1 MGSIK
6 QEVWEQHLYSY
17 PQEEELL
24 KPFLPGF
31 DVTWGRR
38 RKGYNTELSI
48 YFLKPE
54 PFMVETYGFS
64 QEILLAYSPF
74 KSLEART
81 IQATEKF
88 LNEPPSQGRVEK
100 LTYFLVSDD
109 DNAVEWINSY
119 TSVNQ
124 ESRIIV
130 TFTAKDIKDRRA
142 DAWFIRN
149 TLNKQLYNRDLFDFR
164 LPLEKDTYFF
174 GREDIVASYHDAIKR
189 SENRGLF
196 GLRKTGKTSTL
207 YKLERT
213 VKTDDT
219 AYFLYYDC
227 KSPSIRK
234 LRWFQ
239 LLRRVC
245 EDLSTESGNKVEG
258 SFDEVNAADTFMR
271 LVSKLNKSAV
281 LVFDEI
287 EYISPIAQ
295 EDQHWQKDFVD
306 FWQTFWAC
314 QSRHRKIS
322 TIIAGVNPHV
332 VELDSVNNIQ
342 NPLFGIVSYQYLKGL
357 GLDEMRRMVRTL
369 GRRMGMQFEPAAFNY
384 MHERYGGHPLL
395 TRIACSLI
403 NSAIRLSNESR
414 PVLLT
419 RERLVREEDARD
431 ADLMFY
437 CRHVVSELRH
447 FYPDEYEMLEWLASG
462 QINDFLEFASHPE
475 YTKHLQEYGLLSYD
489 ASGLPKIP
497 IPVIGRF
504 VGLELARK
512 ENRKTIYRVIPA
524 ADREKWT
531 KKRVGSILNDIRF
544 LEKLIS
550 NTTPPLPTLFGP
562 NSFPEADAFQNIKV
576 CTNEDDFKS
585 FINTCN
591 RCFVE
596 SIEVYGKSISRPN
609 YYWEDIK
616 MNFPGLW
623 FSLHRIKLYRHNYM
637 HLKLTPKVNSE
648 LLEYLNRD
656 LEGKNPSQVPEL
668 YFVLQQA
675 TLDGLLTGIQIEV
688 NKLI

>member
-1 MGSIK
+1 MGVIK
-6 QEVWEQHLYSY
+6 EEVWNQHLYSY

-24 KPFLPGF
+24 KPFLQGF

-38 RKGYNTELSI
+38 KKSHNSELSI
-48 YFLKPE
+48 YLLKPE
-54 PFMVETYGFS
+54 PFMAETYGFS
-64 QEILLAYSPF
+64 QEILLAYSAY
-74 KSLEART
+74 KNIEARS
-81 IQATEKF
+81 IQAAEKF
-88 LNEPPSQGRVEK
+88 LQEEPIKGRVEK
-100 LTYFLVSDD
+100 LTYFLLSED
-109 DNAVEWINSY
+109 DNAVEWVNSY

-130 TFTAKDIKDRRA
+130 TFATKEIKDNKN
-142 DAWFIRN
+142 DPWFIRN

-207 YKLERT
+207 YKIERT
-213 VKTDDT
+213 VKADDS

-227 KSPSIRK
+227 KLPSIRK
-234 LRWFQ
+234 LRWFE
-239 LLRRVC
+239 LLKKVS
-245 EDLSTESGNKVEG
+245 EDLSAASGIKIQG
-258 SFDEVNAADTFMR
+258 SFDEINVADTFIK
-271 LVSKLNKSAV
+271 LISQLSKPAV

-287 EYISPIAQ
+287 EYISPIAKV
-295 EDQHWQKDFVD
+295 DTHWLKDFVD

-314 QSRHRKIS
+314 QSRYRKVS

-332 VELDSVNNIQ
+332 VELDSIDEIQ

-403 NSAIRLSNESR
+403 NSAIRINNENRPVMLTKGRLLKEEESR
-414 PVLLT
+414 
-419 RERLVREEDARD
+419 DS
-431 ADLMFY
+431 DLMFY
-437 CRHVVSELRH
+437 CRHVVSELRQ
-447 FYPDEYEMLEWLASG
+447 FYPDEYEMLEMLASG
-462 QINDFLEFASHPE
+462 QITDFLEFSMHPE
-475 YTKHLQEYGLLSYD
+475 YTKHLQEYGLLAYD
-489 ASGLPKIP
+489 TSGAPKTS
-497 IPVIGRF
+497 IPVIARY

-512 ENRKTIYRVIPA
+512 ENRKTIYRVVPA
-524 ADREKWT
+524 SEREKWA
-531 KKRVGSILNDIRF
+531 KKRINSILHDIRF
-544 LEKLIS
+544 LEQLVSKT
-550 NTTPPLPTLFGP
+550 TTPMPSLFGP
-562 NSFPEADAFQNIKV
+562 NSFPEADAFHNIKV
-576 CTNEDDFKS
+576 CANEEDFKS
-585 FINTCN
+585 FINACN

-596 SIEVYGKSISRPN
+596 SIEVYGKSISKPN
-609 YYWEDIK
+609 YFWDEIK
-616 MNFPGLW
+616 NAYPGLL
-623 FSLHRIKLYRHNYM
+623 FALQRIKLYRHNYM
-637 HLKLTPKVNSE
+637 HLRLNPKVNDE
-648 LLEYLNRD
+648 FLAYLDRD

-675 TLDGLLTGIQIEV
+675 TLDGLLTGIQVEV